1 MNKVPIVF
9 AFDTNLVFPACVCL
23 SSLLMNAE
31 PTTFYDIFILHA
43 KEEDIKKEKF
53 DLLTQHYKNCR
64 IRFREVDNRFS
75 NSFEIRGITTPAYYR
90 LVIPELI
97 PEYDQIIYSDVDVI
111 FRRDLSYI
119 YNQNIGGNYIAATYD
134 LGLNLSEDG
143 KRYINSTDGL
153 KYGEYI
159 QSGFLIINSKKMLQD
174 NLIERFILLSK
185 QKLRYQDQDILNI
198 VCCGKIEILPFIYN
212 MTDQAYYYMTKQQH
226 LLSEKYLNDDLSKA
240 YTISTIHYN
249 GYKPWKSY
257 CVNFDIWWEV
267 YRKSPYFDP
276 EFYFDFFY
284 NKLDEYD
291 RLPFMKRVKIL
302 LRYFFYKK

>member
-143 KRYINSTDGL
+143 KQVSSLLERKQVFAGQAPESFRYG
-153 KYGEYI
+153 KYLEA
-159 QSGFLIINSKKMLQD
+159 N
-174 NLIERFILLSK
+174 EALLPDK
-185 QKLRYQDQDILNI
+185 ILNI
-198 VCCGKIEILPFIYN
+198 NGSTEPAILAGMQIKMIPGDECNYKITTE
-212 MTDQAYYYMTKQQH
+212 
-226 LLSEKYLNDDLSKA
+226 NDLK
-240 YTISTIHYN
+240 
-249 GYKPWKSY
+249 K
-257 CVNFDIWWEV
+257 FM
-267 YRKSPYFDP
+267 
-276 EFYFDFFY
+276 
-284 NKLDEYD
+284 DEN
-291 RLPFMKRVKIL
+291 R
-302 LRYFFYKK
+302 